1 MEISGRHVAADA
13 YIIVDGR
20 RTSGSLS
27 FATAT
32 HPLAANFDQYVT
44 IEIDVIPE
52 PGMHMLQLQNPD
64 GLMSND
70 FIFFTQ

>member
-1 MEISGRHVAADA
+1 MEISSRHVAADA
-13 YIIVDGR
+13 FIIVDGR

-27 FATAT
+27 FESAD

-52 PGMHMLQLQNPD
+52 AGMHMLQLQNPD

-70 FIFFTQ
+70 FIFFTP